1 MKFSAVFAKVVP
13 SRNKKETA
21 EDSKPDDEM
30 ATPPPIDGL
39 VKLQTTRLHE
49 DDSTLTSRLTKPPPG
64 SRSASAPASIGASPP
79 PESSIDITQRPNSS
93 SGHHRPLRRAKTVE
107 LVPNKAY
114 RPTGGPEYIR
124 VLAKYKLLKEDKHQ
138 GLIVARFVNAGS
150 RKFRKPEIIKVDQF
164 SANGNQEFLAD
175 VTIGTASHEQQSMP
189 VSFRNG

>member
-1 MKFSAVFAKVVP
+1 MKFSAVFAEVVP
-13 SRNKKETA
+13 SRNKTKT
-21 EDSKPDDEM
+21 EDGKQDDEM

-39 VKLQTTRLHE
+39 VKLQTTPQQE
-49 DDSTLTSRLTKPPPG
+49 DDSTLTSRLTKPLPG
-64 SRSASAPASIGASPP
+64 SRSASAPASVGGSPP
-79 PESSIDITQRPNSS
+79 PESPIDFTQRPNSS

-107 LVPNKAY
+107 LVPNKEY
-114 RPTGGPEYIR
+114 RATGGPEYIR

-175 VTIGTASHEQQSMP
+175 VTIGTSSHEQQSMQA
-189 VSFRNG
+189 SLRNG

>member
-1 MKFSAVFAKVVP
+1 MKFSAVFAKIVP
-13 SRNKKETA
+13 SRNKKEV
-21 EDSKPDDEM
+21 EDAKGDDEM

-39 VKLQTTRLHE
+39 VKLQTTRQLE
-49 DDSTLTSRLTKPPPG
+49 DDSTLTSRVIKPPPG
-64 SRSASAPASIGASPP
+64 SRSASAPASVGGSPP
-79 PESSIDITQRPNSS
+79 PESPIDLSQRPLSS
-93 SGHHRPLRRAKTVE
+93 SGHPRPLRRAQTVE
-107 LVPNKAY
+107 LVPNTAY

-175 VTIGTASHEQQSMP
+175 VTIGTASHEQQSSS

>member
-13 SRNKKETA
+13 SRSKKETG
-21 EDSKPDDEM
+21 EDGKQDGEM

-49 DDSTLTSRLTKPPPG
+49 DNSTLTTITKPPRGP
-64 SRSASAPASIGASPP
+64 RSASAPASVGGSPP
-79 PESSIDITQRPNSS
+79 PESPINFTQRPNSS

-114 RPTGGPEYIR
+114 KPTGGPEYIR

-150 RKFRKPEIIKVDQF
+150 RKFRKPEIIKVDHF

-175 VTIGTASHEQQSMP
+175 VTIGTGSHEQQSMP
-189 VSFRNG
+189 IWFRNG

>member
-13 SRNKKETA
+13 SRNIKETA
-21 EDSKPDDEM
+21 EDGRQDDEM
-30 ATPPPIDGL
+30 ATPPPIDGF

-49 DDSTLTSRLTKPPPG
+49 DNSTLTTIIKPLPG
-64 SRSASAPASIGASPP
+64 SRSASAPASVGGSPP
-79 PESSIDITQRPNSS
+79 PESPIDITHRPNSS
-93 SGHHRPLRRAKTVE
+93 SGPHRPLRRAKTVE

-114 RPTGGPEYIR
+114 KATGGPEYIR

-175 VTIGTASHEQQSMP
+175 VTIGTSSHEQQSMHA
-189 VSFRNG
+189 SFRNG